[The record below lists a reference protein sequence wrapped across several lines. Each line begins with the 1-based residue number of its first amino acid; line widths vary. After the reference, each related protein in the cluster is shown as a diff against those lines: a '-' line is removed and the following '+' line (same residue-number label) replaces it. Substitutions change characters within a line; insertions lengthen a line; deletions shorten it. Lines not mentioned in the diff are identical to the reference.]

1 MLMWYEL
8 AETAESKTVN
18 CADQADGPSQVPDR
32 GLEVDE
38 AVSGFLIYRRAHTDY
53 CDD

>member
-1 MLMWYEL
+1 MLTRRVL
-8 AETAESKTVN
+8 VGTAESKTVD

-38 AVSGFLIYRRAHTDY
+38 AVSGFLSYRRAHTDY